1 MEQLPETASQDSPPD
16 QRPPRRARA
25 AVLAVFFV
33 NGAALG
39 IWVPHI
45 PLVQARLGLGPGAL
59 GLALLGIG
67 AGSLLG
73 MPSAGVLV
81 GRWGSRQVT
90 AAAAL
95 VFPAFVALPILAP
108 SFTVL
113 AVGLFLFGFGN
124 GLLDVAMNT
133 HAVAVEHRYRYSI
146 MTSFHAAW
154 SFGGLVAAL
163 VTGLAIETPAATEL
177 RVIGLTVPLFAAS
190 LLAMR
195 GYLRDL
201 DDRGRGALGISRPR
215 KALLGFGL
223 LALCALIG
231 EGAMA
236 DWSAVY
242 LYSELGAG
250 STIAAAGFAAFS
262 LTMAIG
268 RAAGDRLIRRFG
280 RSALLRWSGRAG
292 AAGMALALVIAEPV
306 VVLIGFG
313 LIGLGAANIVPI
325 LFTAAGQV
333 SPEAPGGSIAAVAG
347 LGYLG
352 LLIGPVL
359 IGSTA
364 ELFSLPTGLSLVAL
378 AYLVVSLGAHAIRS

>member
-1 MEQLPETASQDSPPD
+1 MEQNPESTPQDH
-16 QRPPRRARA
+16 RPPRRARA

-39 IWVPHI
+39 VWVPHI
-45 PLVQARLGLGPGAL
+45 PLVQTRLGLGPGAL

-81 GRWGSRQVT
+81 ARWGSRRVT
-90 AAAAL
+90 AAAGI
-95 VFPAFVALPILAP
+95 VFPALVAFPILAP
-108 SFTVL
+108 SFAVL
-113 AVGLFLFGFGN
+113 AAGLFLFGFGN

-154 SFGGLVAAL
+154 SFGGLAAAL
-163 VTGLAIETPAATEL
+163 ITGLVIETPAAPEI
-177 RVIGLTVPLFAAS
+177 RVLGLTAPLLLAS
-190 LLAMR
+190 LLAAP

-201 DDRGRGALGISRPR
+201 DDRGRGTPGISRPR
-215 KALLGFGL
+215 KALLGLGL
-223 LALCALIG
+223 LAFCALIG

-242 LYSELGAG
+242 LSSEIGAG
-250 STIAAAGFAAFS
+250 SAVAASGFAAFS
-262 LTMAIG
+262 FTMAIG
-268 RAAGDRLIRRFG
+268 RASGDRLIRRFG
-280 RSALLRWSGRAG
+280 HAAVLRWSGRAG
-292 AAGMALALVIAEPV
+292 TAGMAVAV
-306 VVLIGFG
+306 VVTEPAAVLMGFG

-325 LFTAAGQV
+325 LFAAAGRV
-333 SPEAPGGSIAAVAG
+333 SPETPGGSIAAVAG
-347 LGYLG
+347 LGYIG
-352 LLIGPVL
+352 LLLGPVL

-364 ELFSLPTGLSLVAL
+364 ELFSLPTGLTLVAL
-378 AYLVVSLGAHAIRS
+378 AYLIVSLGAHAIRL